1 MESIDDIYAG
11 DWIKASDLKEE
22 VTVEITG
29 VKIAKI
35 DEDTKKL
42 VVSFK
47 DFKKSLVLNK
57 TNAKKIAEISGTKDY
72 TKWAGIQIK
81 LIKTLVEYKGEEVD
95 AIRVRS
101 VAPVEKV

>member
-35 DEDTKKL
+35 DEDTRNWLL
-42 VVSFK
+42 VSRTSK
-47 DFKKSLVLNK
+47 NL
-57 TNAKKIAEISGTKDY
+57 
-72 TKWAGIQIK
+72 
-81 LIKTLVEYKGEEVD
+81 
-95 AIRVRS
+95 
-101 VAPVEKV
+101 